1 MTITNLTIT
10 SRASASYQVGEVS
23 ITISDITSQDDI
35 TKAKNL
41 VVNKSI
47 EVLNDIIEKTG
58 ATKEPAKVEVRESKP
73 VQQPQQYNS
82 YKRQEKPA
90 TEAQINWLINN
101 GEFTK
106 ERSLMSSKELGLLI
120 ADLKAKHYQQY

>member
-58 ATKEPAKVEVRESKP
+58 ATKEPAKVEVKESKP
-73 VQQPQQYNS
+73 AQPQQYNN

-120 ADLKAKHYQQY
+120 ADLKAKRYQQY

>member
-73 VQQPQQYNS
+73 VQQPQQYNN

-106 ERSLMSSKELGLLI
+106 ERSLRSSKELGLLI